1 MLVLKHCPLL
11 ATLQK
16 TKNQLYRKTTI
27 TCKILPMLVYQIYA
41 TKGQNELDVYH
52 NVRRERKA
60 SKLTF
65 EVDHT
70 YYTSTPMFTS
80 LYTFYKGQDDQYSNR
95 PYCITVKPGTQCHI
109 YERSPGETH
118 CVRKRHIYIQ
128 GLQSKFIDRNTVTCH
143 CFSYERRRDPIYNKE
158 TWKKFT
164 MTAQYLPFDCNILPS
179 PAWRTLAVS

>member
-1 MLVLKHCPLL
+1 MLVLKHLPTPL
-11 ATLQK
+11 QPYRK
-16 TKNQLYRKTTI
+16 QKNQLYRNF
-27 TCKILPMLVYQIYA
+27 MQNFAYA
-41 TKGQNELDVYH
+41 GISNLCYRETQNELDVYH

-118 CVRKRHIYIQ
+118 CVLPSGIFTYK

-158 TWKKFT
+158 TWKEIHNDGT
-164 MTAQYLPFDCNILPS
+164 V
-179 PAWRTLAVS
+179 LALRL